1 MEEMIFMPFQKNSKP
16 VLHSSGFQIKTWGIF
31 INIPQ
36 FMRNGS
42 RIKNV
47 RSEEPTVAHRK
58 KYWASTNR

>member
-47 RSEEPTVAHRK
+47 RSEE
-58 KYWASTNR
+58 